1 MVGISIKELEEV
13 GYIKLNIPGLIEEEL
28 IAISKQIGIPVETRS
43 GAKVVDH
50 LSPKEEKDAHENS
63 LSRNH
68 GLNSFPLHTDTAYFK
83 IPVRYILLYS
93 INPGSGDRPTYL
105 YDAKNLFNHAKE
117 LRFELA
123 NVLFKVINGRYS
135 FLTTIY
141 NCDQS
146 KHFFRLDRDCM
157 KATSSEGTEL
167 LTKIN
172 NLICPRDLYE
182 VKWNIGDLL
191 ILDNWRF
198 LHGRGDSKMIDN
210 DRLLFRVSIKER

>member
-1 MVGISIKELEEV
+1 MVRISIKELEEV
-13 GYIKLNIPGLIEEEL
+13 GYIKLNAPDLIEEEL
-28 IAISKQIGIPVETRS
+28 IAISKQIGIPVGTRS
-43 GAKVVDH
+43 GAKVIDR
-50 LSPKEEKDAHENS
+50 LSPKEKEDAHKNS

-83 IPVRYILLYS
+83 VPVRYILLYS
-93 INPGSGDRPTYL
+93 LNPGSGDRPTYL
-105 YDAKNLFNHAKE
+105 YDTKNLFNNDRE
-117 LRFELA
+117 LRFGLA

-141 NCDQS
+141 NCHQR
-146 KHFFRLDRDCM
+146 KYYFRLDRDCM

-167 LTKIN
+167 LTKID

-182 VKWNIGDLL
+182 VKWNFGDLL

-198 LHGRGDSKMIDN
+198 LHGRGKSNMIDN
-210 DRLLFRVSIKER
+210 DRLLLRVSIKER